1 MENINHTFAISAY
14 KESPYLE
21 ECIQSLVSQKI
32 KSKIIVCTSTPCEYI
47 ENIAKKYSLPY
58 YIKTTKSDIQDD
70 WNFAYNKADT
80 DWVTVAHQD
89 DIYNEEYSKVILET
103 AKKYD
108 DINMIYTDYM
118 PILNGKTGK
127 RDKNSKI
134 KKVLRCPL
142 LIPGFNKIKFVKK
155 MTLALG
161 NTICCPTVTY
171 NKKRVGDTIFTSELK
186 FSLDWDTFYKFACMK
201 GRTVYIN
208 KPYAYYRIHDGATTK
223 TFIVNDTRKYDD
235 IYMFNKFWPKWITN
249 LIMKVYVK
257 AYDTYN

>member
-1 MENINHTFAISAY
+1 MKRLIAAGILFVFVIGSYIWGYVFIKDACNIAN
-14 KESPYLE
+14 KYLE

-171 NKKRVGDTIFTSELK
+171 NKKRVGDTIFVAH
-186 FSLDWDTFYKFACMK
+186 TFPS
-201 GRTVYIN
+201 GIESV
-208 KPYAYYRIHDGATTK
+208 
-223 TFIVNDTRKYDD
+223 
-235 IYMFNKFWPKWITN
+235 
-249 LIMKVYVK
+249 
-257 AYDTYN
+257 